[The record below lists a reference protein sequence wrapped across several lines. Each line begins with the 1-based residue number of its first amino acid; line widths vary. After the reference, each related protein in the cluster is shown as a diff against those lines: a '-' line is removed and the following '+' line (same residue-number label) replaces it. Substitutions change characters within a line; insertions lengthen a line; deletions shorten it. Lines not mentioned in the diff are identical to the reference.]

1 MSRQDFGGRECRR
14 MTQGK
19 PDMSA
24 RVVSRSVARSAIWT
38 TSGITAP
45 HWTRKA
51 DCPGGSTALDF
62 PLSRPSATGLSPS
75 LAGRATA
82 KLRSREHTGRP
93 AGTIQSAPTPP
104 WNREGSEGH
113 IAGART
119 SEFTLDQ
126 DRKKPDRG
134 IARPRGPKILT
145 SGNRK
150 KPRDRSLIC
159 SRQRHSLQGNQPQPG
174 VAAQ

>member
-19 PDMSA
+19 PDLSA

-38 TSGITAP
+38 TSGITAA
-45 HWTRKA
+45 HRTRKA
-51 DCPGGSTALDF
+51 DCPGGSTALDV
-62 PLSRPSATGLSPS
+62 PLSRPSAAGLSPS

-104 WNREGSEGH
+104 WNRVGSEGH

-119 SEFTLDQ
+119 SETPPGPGSSKTETAGSPDRV
-126 DRKKPDRG
+126 DRKTSLPATGKNRG
-134 IARPRGPKILT
+134 IDL
-145 SGNRK
+145 
-150 KPRDRSLIC
+150 
-159 SRQRHSLQGNQPQPG
+159 
-174 VAAQ
+174 